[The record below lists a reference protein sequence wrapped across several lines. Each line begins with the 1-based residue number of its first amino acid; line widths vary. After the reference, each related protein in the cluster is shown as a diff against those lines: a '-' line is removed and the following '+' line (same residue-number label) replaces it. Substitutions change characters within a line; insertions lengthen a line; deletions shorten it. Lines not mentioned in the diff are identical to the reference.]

1 LQIPWAG
8 TSPHPIVVRLPG
20 GGSRLVT
27 IVAAKNVARME
38 RSVIR
43 VDSPARTP
51 LPDFASLHPGYE
63 EKKGSGTPKG
73 AVP

>member
-1 LQIPWAG
+1 
-8 TSPHPIVVRLPG
+8 
-20 GGSRLVT
+20 
-27 IVAAKNVARME
+27 ME